1 MVRKRSFWRR
11 DGFMNLV
18 AIVCGL
24 AAPIA
29 WRLMPSDRP
38 VPTSVRFT
46 GYLFLA
52 LAGALVGML
61 VVALV
66 RMLYDTGARQLKQH
80 DLGRFGR

>member
-1 MVRKRSFWRR
+1 MIRKRALWRR
-11 DGFMNLV
+11 DGFMNAV

-29 WRLMPSDRP
+29 WHLMPSERP

-46 GYLFLA
+46 GDLFLV

-61 VVALV
+61 AVALA
-66 RMLYDTGARQLKQH
+66 RMLYDAAARRLRRH